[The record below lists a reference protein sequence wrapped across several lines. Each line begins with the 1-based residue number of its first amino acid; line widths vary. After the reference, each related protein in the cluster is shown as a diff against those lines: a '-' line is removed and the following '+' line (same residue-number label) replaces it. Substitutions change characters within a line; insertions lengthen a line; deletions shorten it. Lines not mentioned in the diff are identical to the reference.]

1 MTQKG
6 WDLNNHIS
14 KFVGMWTKIGIHQIK
29 EVLMG
34 VRRWQISLNEV
45 DIIIAKKCLK
55 SEWCDAKVHEPTA
68 VSDKFNRD
76 YSFLIEWIHK

>member
-1 MTQKG
+1 
-6 WDLNNHIS
+6 
-14 KFVGMWTKIGIHQIK
+14 
-29 EVLMG
+29 MG

-55 SEWCDAKVHEPTA
+55 SEWCDAKVHKPTA
-68 VSDKFNRD
+68 MSDKFNRD

>member
-1 MTQKG
+1 
-6 WDLNNHIS
+6 
-14 KFVGMWTKIGIHQIK
+14 
-29 EVLMG
+29 MG

-68 VSDKFNRD
+68 VLDKFNRD
-76 YSFLIEWIHK
+76 YRYSFLIEWIHK